1 MWKRDNGA
9 PRNSKDELGSG
20 DKTGGSLH
28 HPHIWSVSHV
38 DSISPLQESTW
49 VAIKVPPPDATDIR
63 YNTQQMTGIS
73 EGITLSQTT
82 RTLQVQQRRS
92 QCSQQVPELLVG
104 VTPLFFTVQ
113 AGITSQARPLNDA
126 RSYILM

>member
-1 MWKRDNGA
+1 MDHFTIPTFGRCHTWTAYLR
-9 PRNSKDELGSG
+9 SKNQHGWQS
-20 DKTGGSLH
+20 KY
-28 HPHIWSVSHV
+28 
-38 DSISPLQESTW
+38 
-49 VAIKVPPPDATDIR
+49 PPQTQQTFD
-63 YNTQQMTGIS
+63 NTQQMTGIS